1 MTKCRFLTTRRN
13 ARPKGSLAEH
23 SHTSKGAPGD
33 LRRAAKSGLTL
44 RASSNA
50 PYIRRIQMAHSVI
63 KARPRTDK
71 RSEAS
76 PHPSPPCASLYSFLS
91 LYLHVTPLSPLP
103 PLPLS
108 PPLSSFTPF
117 LSPRAILNALFALP
131 FLRSTTNSLRIK
143 GKVALKQGLLCARI
157 HGAHNSHLAV

>member
-1 MTKCRFLTTRRN
+1 MLALGAFLVNALASLAPMTKCRFLTTRRN
-13 ARPKGSLAEH
+13 ARPRGSLAEH

-33 LRRAAKSGLTL
+33 LRQAAKSGLTL

-76 PHPSPPCASLYSFLS
+76 PHPSPLCASLYSFLS
-91 LYLHVTPLSPLP
+91 LYLHVTPLSLC
-103 PLPLS
+103 LPLRSLLPSLPLLPSS
-108 PPLSSFTPF
+108 PLVLSLTPSSCCHSCVAR
-117 LSPRAILNALFALP
+117 LIACVSRA
-131 FLRSTTNSLRIK
+131 K
-143 GKVALKQGLLCARI
+143 LL
-157 HGAHNSHLAV
+157 